1 MGSRLRARASR
12 ARLRAALAGGLLL
25 LATACTG
32 LPLRGAP
39 APEWL
44 DRTGGAAVPDPPPRT
59 VVLVSVDGLAPWVL
73 ASTETPRLDAL
84 AAGGTSAERAET
96 VVPSRTLPSHTSML
110 SGLAPARHGVDWNDW
125 RPGRRIEVPTVFS
138 VCRRARLRCGLF
150 AGKRKFAHFA
160 VDEPGVEQYAYAP
173 RAEAVL
179 GRALAYLE
187 ARHPHFVMIHLA
199 EVDAAG
205 HWWRWGSGQQ
215 RAQIRRIDEDL
226 GRFLDEAGE
235 RYDGRLSV
243 IVTADHGGHGWRHGG
258 AGERDVRIP
267 WIAWGDGVPAGG
279 HLAFVR
285 TVDTA
290 PTILGLLG
298 RVAPGGWLGASR
310 FPFATDGGF
319 VDVGAVGG
327 GR

>member
-1 MGSRLRARASR
+1 VSG
-12 ARLRAALAGGLLL
+12 
-25 LATACTG
+25 ACGG

-39 APEWL
+39 APEWI
-44 DRTGGAAVPDPPPRT
+44 DRTGGAPALELPPRT
-59 VVLVSVDGLAPWVL
+59 VVLISVDGLAPWVL
-73 ASTETPRLDAL
+73 AGTETPQLDAL
-84 AAGGTSAERAET
+84 AAAGTAAVRAET

-110 SGLAPARHGVDWNDW
+110 SGLEPARHGVDWNDW
-125 RPGRRIEVPTVFS
+125 RPGRKIAVPTVFTF
-138 VCRRARLRCGLF
+138 CQRAGLRCGLF

-179 GRALAYLE
+179 ARALAYLE

-205 HWWRWGSGQQ
+205 HRWRWGSGRQ
-215 RAQIRRIDEDL
+215 RAQIQRIDEDL
-226 GRFLDEAGE
+226 GRFLDEART
-235 RYDGRLSV
+235 RYEGRLSV

-258 AGERDVRIP
+258 ADERDVRIP

-279 HLAFVR
+279 QLALVR

-298 RVAPGGWLGASR
+298 LAAPRGWLGVSH
-310 FPFATDGGF
+310 FPFQTDRGF
-319 VDVGAVGG
+319 ADVGALG
-327 GR
+327 GRP